1 MRFALEQLGKKV
13 TVIKGD
19 SDLSKGFMHFPGAK
33 DIVLKN
39 FSEIDRTKYDLFIV
53 LDSSTLDRVSGL
65 VDVSSFGE
73 IKLINIDHHVSNTG
87 FGYINMIVSDY
98 PATAQILYDL
108 FLKWGIEINDNIAT
122 NLFIG
127 IYTDTGGLKY
137 RNVSRRTYE
146 IMADLVTK
154 AKNFSECIDKM
165 ENSNTPEV
173 LAFVGLAMNNIRT
186 FCQGRVAISAITF
199 EELKRRNIK
208 ESDMGIMQIS
218 PLLRSVDGWDLD
230 IALIETKPG
239 KIKVGLRTRDESV
252 FDLTKLATALG
263 GGGHK
268 SAAGALIKDSSIE
281 KAIDIVVNKAKEIY
295 NLKD

>member
-1 MRFALEQLGKKV
+1 MNQKTSEIIEKMAPIILEEVKKANKILLHCHPSPDPDSVGSALAMRFALEQLGKKV

-39 FSEIDRTKYDLFIV
+39 FSEIDPTKYDLFIV
-53 LDSSTLDRVSGL
+53 LDSSTLDRISGL

-137 RNVSRRTYE
+137 RNVSRRTYD

-154 AKNFSECIDKM
+154 AKNF
-165 ENSNTPEV
+165 
-173 LAFVGLAMNNIRT
+173 
-186 FCQGRVAISAITF
+186 
-199 EELKRRNIK
+199 
-208 ESDMGIMQIS
+208 
-218 PLLRSVDGWDLD
+218 
-230 IALIETKPG
+230 
-239 KIKVGLRTRDESV
+239 
-252 FDLTKLATALG
+252 
-263 GGGHK
+263 
-268 SAAGALIKDSSIE
+268 
-281 KAIDIVVNKAKEIY
+281 
-295 NLKD
+295 